1 MGTTCLPDS
10 GAGAAARAAA
20 VERLGEENKKLRE
33 ECERARSL
41 RGDLAA
47 AEAAKKKAEAD
58 LAEARAAAESAKS
71 ALERVENGSAPA
83 EGGAEELKRLL
94 DAANARADA
103 AEAKAA
109 AAEEALAAKSEET
122 DAFVSEVE
130 EVGAAYEESQSETA
144 RLMQRLTERDGTE
157 AKAIQ
162 DANAAN
168 NQCRRLRDE
177 LAGAEAAVAHE
188 RGVAQAAAQRC
199 RDAEAARAEQT
210 AELQR
215 ARDEAAQL
223 AERMEE
229 PELRERP
236 GREIVFDARNTHMA
250 YVAGKKKPCMK
261 TARQI
266 LYMEVELPTETQTT
280 IAAMEAMESELV
292 LEARRQSAFT
302 CSSRAAKTFFLMSR
316 FSTMASIT
324 NPQLANDL

>member
-1 MGTTCLPDS
+1 MDERDS
-10 GAGAAARAAA
+10 VSDKLGAQAESAGRKKLNEERAAA

-229 PELRERP
+229 QTKTLRELRDASSSHREANEALTKRTEDLSGRSAKDAEAVVNAERKVSAL
-236 GREIVFDARNTHMA
+236 EEQ
-250 YVAGKKKPCMK
+250 VAGLK
-261 TARQI
+261 
-266 LYMEVELPTETQTT
+266 
-280 IAAMEAMESELV
+280 
-292 LEARRQSAFT
+292 RRGEKLLKRGGGADEYKEEID
-302 CSSRAAKTFFLMSR
+302 AYK
-316 FSTMASIT
+316 
-324 NPQLANDL
+324 